1 MDFLKLLKESVPNAG
16 PKSTQQVLDAQ
27 QKLEMLRVKNP
38 QEAEVFSNQLAGT
51 ITSKGDPR
59 SIFEG
64 ISKSYGASLG
74 KASAK
79 DEVVKPQ
86 EYSSE
91 ELATRI
97 QDAIGLADERNI
109 DLSNSDISRLSS
121 FVAKG
126 DTKKASEQLAKISAS
141 IEKSLSIQAE
151 EDKKPQT
158 LSDGTQIEI
167 GTKSGTRYMG
177 GQPVSKGP
185 INSNLFNSLYQKEAE
200 QKQQST
206 KELGIPIVSGLPA
219 GQMYQTTPIEG
230 VSAQPDV
237 YTQQVQTPQSS
248 MGEKEETMRRAEK
261 AYKAGNDKEA
271 VLLMNAA
278 GGKGLMGA
286 FEINDLEN
294 LFGAREQSPP
304 PTPTTQQ
311 GVPSVPSAQPTQ
323 QAQPTSQPQALS
335 SSQQEIFNAVKKA
348 NPNVPDEEIIKGLQ
362 SKPYFK

>member
-1 MDFLKLLKESVPNAG
+1 MQPSDYFKEGSEGYVQTKQALDVINAARAAG
-16 PKSTQQVLDAQ
+16 LP
-27 QKLEMLRVKNP
+27 
-38 QEAEVFSNQLAGT
+38 EAEQYQKDLEASISLAKQSGWKDFSGFDATRKMVFGLAPKVEAV
-51 ITSKGDPR
+51 SK
-59 SIFEG
+59 
-64 ISKSYGASLG
+64 
-74 KASAK
+74 AK
-79 DEVVKPQ
+79 FAQPQ
-86 EYSSE
+86 EYGSE
-91 ELATRI
+91 ELASKI

-126 DTKKASEQLAKISAS
+126 DTKKANEQLAKISAS

-237 YTQQVQTPQSS
+237 YTQPVQTSPSS
-248 MGEKEETMRRAEK
+248 MEEKQIAMRNAAA
-261 AYKAGNDKEA
+261 AYKRNDDEEA
-271 VLLMNAA
+271 IVLMNSA
-278 GGKGLMGA
+278 GGKGLMGPVTR
-286 FEINDLEN
+286 EDLPA
-294 LFGAREQSPP
+294 LFGARDQSPQ
-304 PTPTTQQ
+304 PTPAAQQ
-311 GVPSVPSAQPTQ
+311 STPPAPPAQPT
-323 QAQPTSQPQALS
+323 AQPQTLS

-348 NPNVPDEEIIKGLQ
+348 NPNVPDEDLIKGLQ

>member
-38 QEAEVFSNQLAGT
+38 QEAEIFSNQLAGT

-79 DEVVKPQ
+79 DEVAKPQ

-230 VSAQPDV
+230 VSAQPEV
-237 YTQQVQTPQSS
+237 YTQPVQTSPSS
-248 MGEKEETMRRAEK
+248 IEEKQIAMR
-261 AYKAGNDKEA
+261 KAGEAYRRNDDEEA
-271 VLLMNAA
+271 IVLMNSA

-286 FEINDLEN
+286 FTREDLPA
-294 LFGAREQSPP
+294 LFGAREQAPQS
-304 PTPTTQQ
+304 TPTAQQ
-311 GVPSVPSAQPTQ
+311 STPPAQSAQPT
-323 QAQPTSQPQALS
+323 AQPQTLS
-335 SSQQEIFNAVKKA
+335 SSQQDIFNAVKKA
-348 NPNVPDEEIIKGLQ
+348 NPNVPDEDLIKGLQ

>member
-38 QEAEVFSNQLAGT
+38 QEAEIFSKQLAGT

-230 VSAQPDV
+230 VSAQPEV
-237 YTQQVQTPQSS
+237 YTQPVQTSPSS
-248 MGEKEETMRRAEK
+248 IEEKQIAMR
-261 AYKAGNDKEA
+261 KAGEAYRRNDDEEA
-271 VLLMNAA
+271 IVLMNSA

-286 FEINDLEN
+286 FTREDLPA
-294 LFGAREQSPP
+294 LFGSRESSPQSPQ
-304 PTPTTQQ
+304 PTPAAQQ
-311 GVPSVPSAQPTQ
+311 STPPAPS
-323 QAQPTSQPQALS
+323 AQPTSQPQALS

-348 NPNVPDEEIIKGLQ
+348 NPNVPDEDLIKGLQ

>member
-38 QEAEVFSNQLAGT
+38 QEAEIFSKQLAGT

-219 GQMYQTTPIEG
+219 AQMYQTTPIEG
-230 VSAQPDV
+230 VSAQPEV
-237 YTQQVQTPQSS
+237 YTKPVQTSPSS
-248 MGEKEETMRRAEK
+248 IEEKQIAMRKAGE
-261 AYKAGNDKEA
+261 AYKRNDDEEA
-271 VLLMNAA
+271 IVLMNSA
-278 GGKGLMGA
+278 GGKGLMGPVTR
-286 FEINDLEN
+286 EDLPA
-294 LFGAREQSPP
+294 LFGARDQSPQ
-304 PTPTTQQ
+304 PTPAAQQ
-311 GVPSVPSAQPTQ
+311 STPPAPPAQPT
-323 QAQPTSQPQALS
+323 AQPQTLS

>member
-230 VSAQPDV
+230 VSAQPEV
-237 YTQQVQTPQSS
+237 YTQPVQTSPSS
-248 MGEKEETMRRAEK
+248 IEEKQIAMR
-261 AYKAGNDKEA
+261 KAGEAYRRNDDEEA
-271 VLLMNAA
+271 IVLMNSA

-286 FEINDLEN
+286 FTREDLPA
-294 LFGAREQSPP
+294 LFGSRESSPQSPQ
-304 PTPTTQQ
+304 PTPAAQQ
-311 GVPSVPSAQPTQ
+311 STPPAPS
-323 QAQPTSQPQALS
+323 AQPTSQPQALS

-348 NPNVPDEEIIKGLQ
+348 NPNVPDEDLIKGLQ